1 MADNI
6 AVSPGVG
13 ATIAADEISSVLY
26 QRIKVTQGADGT
38 ATDVSSSAPLYTQS
52 SAVTSGGASFYKSI
66 DLDESE
72 EEVKAT
78 AGQLYGGVVMN
89 LTAAVLY
96 LKIYNATAANVT
108 VGTTTPD
115 LTIPIPT
122 AGSTNGA
129 GFVLPIPACG
139 VAFSTAITIACTTGI
154 ADNDTGAPA
163 ANSCAVALFY
173 K

>member
-6 AVSPGVG
+6 AVTPGTG
-13 ATIAADEISSVLY
+13 ATIAADDISSVLY
-26 QRIKVTQGADGT
+26 QRVKISQGADGT
-38 ATDVSSSAPLYTQS
+38 AVDVSSAAPLSTQAI
-52 SAVTSGGASFYKSI
+52 AVTTGGASFYKSI

-89 LTAAVLY
+89 MTAAVLY
-96 LKIYNATAANVT
+96 FKVYNATAANVT

-129 GFVLPIPACG
+129 GFTLPIPVCG
-139 VAFSTAITIACTTGI
+139 VAFGTAITVACTTGI

-163 ANSCAVALFY
+163 ANSCAIALFY

>member
-6 AVSPGVG
+6 AVTPGTG
-13 ATIAADEISSVLY
+13 ATIAADDISSVLY
-26 QRIKVTQGADGT
+26 QRVKISQGADGT
-38 ATDVSSSAPLYTQS
+38 AVDVSSAAPLSTQAI
-52 SAVTSGGASFYKSI
+52 AVTSGGASYFKSI

-78 AGQLYGGVVMN
+78 AGQLYGGVVIN
-89 LTAAVLY
+89 LSAAVLY
-96 LKIYNATAANVT
+96 LKVYNATAANVT
-108 VGTTTPD
+108 VGTTVPD

-129 GFVLPIPACG
+129 GFVMPFPACG
-139 VAFSTAITIACTTGI
+139 VAFSTAITVACTTGI
-154 ADNDTGAPA
+154 ADNNAGAPG
-163 ANSCAVALFY
+163 ANECVVSLFY